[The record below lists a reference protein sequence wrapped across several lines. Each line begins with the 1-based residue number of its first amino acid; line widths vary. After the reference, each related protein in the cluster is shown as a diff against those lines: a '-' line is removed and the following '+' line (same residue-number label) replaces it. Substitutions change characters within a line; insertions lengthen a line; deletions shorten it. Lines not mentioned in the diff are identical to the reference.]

1 MQWGE
6 ECPEHLLGDFAFA
19 VYDPSQKRLFCSR
32 SAMGGGLFNFVVN
45 KDFFAFSSNP
55 ESLIGLPGVTP
66 APNEK
71 LIAYLLTRKVSGTKT
86 DRRGWHRD
94 ILQLSAG
101 ESISISSDGSY
112 RFFTNGFSVPE
123 QSEHYAALEACQEH
137 FDEVFGEAVRCRL
150 RGVEHP
156 AVLLSGGLDSAGVLA
171 EMRRELSSMPEQRI
185 FGYSVLDEKEEP
197 SVESKAIQTLAGL
210 PGISPITYGFPEGAG
225 GDVNDL
231 LEAAWAQTHPLENS
245 VLVVALLFKL
255 AQRNGHGI
263 LMHGACGDVTM
274 DTPNDYVVHHL
285 KSWDLLGAWRESRA
299 AARNHVYLNHHHAS
313 SIFSRAAYKAFVP
326 SPIRQLVRQGRQS
339 MSSDEERFRFV
350 THEFIERLG
359 LRASNTKGNSEVGED
374 YGPMADRL
382 ASRSLVARVQTTQSS
397 ATQLAAR
404 FGVVSRDPFSDIRVV
419 DFFLRLPL
427 EMKVCE
433 GWTKY
438 LLRQTLRNQIPE
450 SVLWRTDKHH
460 VGRSLV
466 PYLMRQS
473 KSIVDRAVQ
482 DDFHYVESYL
492 NKKEVM
498 SLWSRASENPQ
509 NPSDQ
514 HKLYRIVT
522 LIRWIKRVNSLA

>member
-1 MQWGE
+1 
-6 ECPEHLLGDFAFA
+6 
-19 VYDPSQKRLFCSR
+19 
-32 SAMGGGLFNFVVN
+32 
-45 KDFFAFSSNP
+45 
-55 ESLIGLPGVTP
+55 
-66 APNEK
+66 
-71 LIAYLLTRKVSGTKT
+71 
-86 DRRGWHRD
+86 
-94 ILQLSAG
+94 
-101 ESISISSDGSY
+101 
-112 RFFTNGFSVPE
+112 
-123 QSEHYAALEACQEH
+123 
-137 FDEVFGEAVRCRL
+137 
-150 RGVEHP
+150 
-156 AVLLSGGLDSAGVLA
+156 
-171 EMRRELSSMPEQRI
+171 
-185 FGYSVLDEKEEP
+185 
-197 SVESKAIQTLAGL
+197 
-210 PGISPITYGFPEGAG
+210 
-225 GDVNDL
+225 
-231 LEAAWAQTHPLENS
+231 
-245 VLVVALLFKL
+245 
-255 AQRNGHGI
+255 
-263 LMHGACGDVTM
+263 
-274 DTPNDYVVHHL
+274 
-285 KSWDLLGAWRESRA
+285 
-299 AARNHVYLNHHHAS
+299 
-313 SIFSRAAYKAFVP
+313 
-326 SPIRQLVRQGRQS
+326 
-339 MSSDEERFRFV
+339 
-350 THEFIERLG
+350 
-359 LRASNTKGNSEVGED
+359 
-374 YGPMADRL
+374 MADRL
-382 ASRSLVARVQTTQSS
+382 ASRSLVARVQTTQAS